1 MTKFDFNKDIA
12 IAIIFVACIFLLWK
26 FGILYSHSLFPVVKE
41 DRLYI
46 FIDWS
51 GLMKISECYKYG
63 VNVYHK
69 RTKKKRP
76 GRHAKSNSKR
86 KPHKKKNRGQGR

>member
-1 MTKFDFNKDIA
+1 MGKLPKYGVNVYHKRTKKKRPGRHAKSNSKR
-12 IAIIFVACIFLLWK
+12 K
-26 FGILYSHSLFPVVKE
+26 PHKKKNRGQ
-41 DRLYI
+41 
-46 FIDWS
+46 
-51 GLMKISECYKYG
+51 YG